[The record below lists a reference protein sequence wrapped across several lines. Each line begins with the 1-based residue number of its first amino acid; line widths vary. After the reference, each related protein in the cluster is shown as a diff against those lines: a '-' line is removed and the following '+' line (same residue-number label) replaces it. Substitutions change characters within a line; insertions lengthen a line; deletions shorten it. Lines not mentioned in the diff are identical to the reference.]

1 MFKKILA
8 TTILGLGL
16 ASSAIAA
23 PGQPPAIKSWTI
35 ITMIPNP
42 GSEMIVTYY
51 GTFRTYSACVS
62 SLKSIVQ
69 SNPYLNEF
77 DGTPASNTDDGPTLA
92 CVPGT
97 GPFTM

>member
-8 TTILGLGL
+8 TTIFAL
-16 ASSAIAA
+16 ALATPAIAA
-23 PGQPPAIKSWTI
+23 PGQPPAPKSWTI
-35 ITMIPNP
+35 ITMIP
-42 GSEMIVTYY
+42 GVETVTFY

-62 SLKSIVQ
+62 TLKSIVQ

-77 DGTPASNTDDGPTLA
+77 SGTPASNTDNGPTLA

-97 GPFTM
+97 GPFTL

>member
-1 MFKKILA
+1 MIKKILVTA
-8 TTILGLGL
+8 VLGLGL

-35 ITMIPNP
+35 ITMIP
-42 GSEMIVTYY
+42 GVETVTFY

-62 SLKSIVQ
+62 TLKSIVE
-69 SNPYLNEF
+69 SNPYLNEYS
-77 DGTPASNTDDGPTLA
+77 GTPASNTDDGPTLA